1 MYVHGFG
8 THNDNYAEPAP
19 IDYAPA
25 PAPYVAPKLAPAP
38 PPVYKKH
45 KKPLYVPP
53 PAPAPPPG

>member
-19 IDYAPA
+19 VDYAPE
-25 PAPYVAPKLAPAP
+25 PSP
-38 PPVYKKH
+38 YKKYLKKH
-45 KKPLYVPP
+45 NKPLYVPP